1 MLFILYT
8 PNGAAVHIIYNL
20 YEYYLVYFLFLRKVS
35 NIVGQ

>member
-20 YEYYLVYFLFLRKVS
+20 YEYYWFIFFTFAR
-35 NIVGQ
+35 